1 VRSEIEAVKRWVEGE
16 VSAVVAIDEDWHEG
30 GRRIAGCMVW
40 CRKSDMPQLHLL
52 IVTYIP
58 PFA

>member
-40 CRKSDMPQLHLL
+40 GCNKKVCFSHN
-52 IVTYIP
+52 Y
-58 PFA
+58 